1 MMMVSVFYSNYS
13 GNSKA
18 LLQRI
23 DNRFADGELMP
34 FSVKYVNVDNAQ
46 MLNTV
51 SKKIDVVPSI
61 VVLENDQ
68 ISLYSGENAFEWFN
82 LHTSGLAK
90 PDPVRDLRSTTPNP
104 EEGIW
109 RETAQPSSTVARALP
124 VKLATKGSNPVH
136 RPKAGLDSPK
146 ASVLTSVPRQNS
158 SSEEEDIKLKVQE
171 DGSKKTILE
180 KAAELSQARDIDE
193 ETRFNRAS
201 LSSGHQKK

>member
-90 PDPVRDLRSTTPNP
+90 PEVRDLRSTTPIP
-104 EEGIW
+104 E
-109 RETAQPSSTVARALP
+109 
-124 VKLATKGSNPVH
+124 NPVH
-136 RPKAGLDSPK
+136 R
-146 ASVLTSVPRQNS
+146 
-158 SSEEEDIKLKVQE
+158 SEEEDIKLKVQE

-201 LSSGHQKK
+201 LSRKNEIFSDLNQ

>member
-1 MMMVSVFYSNYS
+1 
-13 GNSKA
+13 
-18 LLQRI
+18 
-23 DNRFADGELMP
+23 
-34 FSVKYVNVDNAQ
+34 

-51 SKKIDVVPSI
+51 LKKIDVVPSI

-82 LHTSGLAK
+82 LHTAK
-90 PDPVRDLRSTTPNP
+90 PEVRDLRSTTPNP
-104 EEGIW
+104 EE
-109 RETAQPSSTVARALP
+109 QPSSTVAR
-124 VKLATKGSNPVH
+124 NPVH
-136 RPKAGLDSPK
+136 QSKVGL
-146 ASVLTSVPRQNS
+146 V
-158 SSEEEDIKLKVQE
+158 KLKVQE